1 MYRFKIYKAK
11 IYVIVRTNLK
21 KKITKTLI
29 TVEKNFLQ
37 KENKHVRIDR
47 LKVIRIYRSLK
58 NKIINDV
65 TVILE
70 HNTPKLELF
79 F

>member
-37 KENKHVRIDR
+37 KENKHVRID
-47 LKVIRIYRSLK
+47 KD
-58 NKIINDV
+58 NKDIEKFEKQNNEVDV